1 MNHIK
6 GELKPN
12 HLAAIRFRIEG
23 KDNDFIAKEL
33 GVKKRTLYYW
43 WSDPKIKE
51 ELDRQ
56 MSQVTSLFVE
66 KMATLGL
73 ASLTALEDMV
83 REDHTGPISPET
95 RLEIIQAVLDRIPVT
110 SKSKDLQE
118 APGSS
123 VNVNVFSEMSDGQ
136 LLQQAKMLARNVVD
150 GEAEPID
157 G

>member
-1 MNHIK
+1 VNHIK